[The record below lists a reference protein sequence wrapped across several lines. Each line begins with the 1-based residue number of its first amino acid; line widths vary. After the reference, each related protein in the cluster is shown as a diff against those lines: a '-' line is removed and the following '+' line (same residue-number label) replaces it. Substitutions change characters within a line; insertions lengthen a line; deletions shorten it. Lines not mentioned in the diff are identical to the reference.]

1 MKYQSTLQS
10 MDFASVGGH
19 GMLLRL
25 GGAVLSGGGSGAGGW
40 AWLCGPRAGTMSFCS
55 AVPPPSAELF
65 VLTKEGKLDGKL
77 CFESN
82 TPLFQ
87 FLFALLYIFFPFDL
101 DSLPYTS

>member
-77 CFESN
+77 CFGYSSV
-82 TPLFQ
+82 Q
-87 FLFALLYIFFPFDL
+87 FFFALLYFFFPFDL